1 MAQFLSDERLLK
13 MIRRLGN
20 DTLVTYTPSGGAGT
34 PIYGIFDAAAETHD
48 IINGQEVIGE
58 TPMIQ
63 HRTTDL
69 TGTVLAG
76 TILVNS
82 TTYNITEVL
91 PDGEG
96 RTDLTLE
103 EA

>member
-20 DTLVTYTPSGGAGT
+20 DTLVLYTPASGAASS
-34 PIYGIFDAAAETHD
+34 IYGIFDADAETH
-48 IINGQEVIGE
+48 QVIQGADVVGT
-58 TPMIQ
+58 TPAIQ
-63 HRTTDL
+63 HRTIDL
-69 TGTVLAG
+69 TGTVLGG
-76 TILVNS
+76 TILHDG
-82 TTYNITEVL
+82 TTYDITEVL

>member
-13 MIRRLGN
+13 MIRKLGN
-20 DTLVTYTPSGGAGT
+20 DTLVTYTPSVGVASS
-34 PIYGIFDAAAETHD
+34 IYGIFDAEAERHD
-48 IINGQEVIGE
+48 IVNGMEVIGE
-58 TPMIQ
+58 TPAIQ
-63 HRTTDL
+63 HRTVDL

-76 TILVNS
+76 TILHDS

-96 RTDLTLE
+96 RTDLILE